1 MTTGLSAA
9 GLTLPSG
16 RLGAR
21 APQHIDRWSVL
32 TTALAA
38 ALVGLGLGLG
48 WRGVDLPAQLYR
60 VAVARAHGI
69 TLWDSQWYGG
79 HWTLNYS
86 VLFPVTAAFVGVGV
100 LSVLCAA
107 ASALAFDRLVV
118 GQLGRYA
125 RLGSA
130 VFAVSVIVET
140 SIGQLTF
147 FFGEALALWCL
158 VAATRRHWWLASAA
172 AAASSLVSPLAG
184 AFAGLALFVW
194 WLSLSDW
201 SAPRMSLRG
210 APLRVLGVAVAG
222 FLPIA
227 ATSVLFPGQG
237 TMPYPLTDWVWEMG
251 VALIL
256 WTITPYAQRV
266 LRVGIVVYAIAATL
280 CVLIPS
286 PVGGNIGRLED
297 CLALPLAA
305 VACWDRDPAGRPFNR
320 FGRLAQRLLQPRA
333 ALAVVAIPLALSQ
346 WAPAWPAIT
355 TDPGRPSTH
364 KAYYTPLLRW
374 LDHAPG
380 PLARVEVVPTADHWE
395 AAYVAPTIPLARGWE
410 RQLDI
415 ADNPIFYTPGALNA
429 QTYLSW
435 LRDNG
440 VRYVA
445 PRVPHAA
452 IQHVP
457 TFDFAVSCS
466 IAPGWSLGHSVVT
479 GTRLWSM
486 PPDYHN
492 ENYMSQA
499 QHLPEMRGGAFV
511 QAWATGSGRGRVA
524 AWADSTIFSN
534 FCIYQPGKVE
544 VMLDLVQWLN
554 HEGRPINPA
563 WFVLGLGLLVLAAGL
578 WLSRDCPDFR
588 QPDTNGENRSTVV
601 GETGTVPLGATR
613 ATTALVLVAAAVAC
627 GWAGG
632 SAAVAQTQHW
642 CEPLPPAVRPK
653 PCVVI
658 DRTTSCV
665 PLADGAF
672 LQDQEGKGYA
682 LLEQWIP
689 RLGYVTAERQ
699 GAAAFSGDALVVLC
713 PTVAPGRQFC
723 DRLARYVADGG
734 KLLVI
739 DSAENSAHS
748 TANEL
753 LRPFGLAFSYN
764 EGCRGRLTLEKG
776 VGNLLCKAPGGL
788 SQQKVPDPF
797 FQVDHACQVQGG
809 QAIATV
815 GKKQIVAAVAI
826 HGKGRVM
833 AVGLGHVWND
843 AHMGMQWW
851 HYPDATEKARYEALF
866 TLLQAVVEGTERE
879 GRR

>member
-1 MTTGLSAA
+1 
-9 GLTLPSG
+9 
-16 RLGAR
+16 
-21 APQHIDRWSVL
+21 
-32 TTALAA
+32 
-38 ALVGLGLGLG
+38 
-48 WRGVDLPAQLYR
+48 LYR

-445 PRVPHAA
+445 LSDAPLDYAGVTEAHLVEAGVPGLDA
-452 IQHVP
+452 I
-457 TFDFAVSCS
+457 
-466 IAPGWSLGHSVVT
+466 W
-479 GTRLWSM
+479 
-486 PPDYHN
+486 HN
-492 ENYMSQA
+492 NDWK
-499 QHLPEMRGGAFV
+499 V
-511 QAWATGSGRGRVA
+511 
-524 AWADSTIFSN
+524 
-534 FCIYQPGKVE
+534 YQ
-544 VMLDLVQWLN
+544 
-554 HEGRPINPA
+554 
-563 WFVLGLGLLVLAAGL
+563 
-578 WLSRDCPDFR
+578 
-588 QPDTNGENRSTVV
+588 VV
-601 GETGTVPLGATR
+601 GSSGIVSG
-613 ATTALVLVAAAVAC
+613 
-627 GWAGG
+627 
-632 SAAVAQTQHW
+632 
-642 CEPLPPAVRPK
+642 PA
-653 PCVVI
+653 
-658 DRTTSCV
+658 
-665 PLADGAF
+665 
-672 LQDQEGKGYA
+672 
-682 LLEQWIP
+682 
-689 RLGYVTAERQ
+689 
-699 GAAAFSGDALVVLC
+699 
-713 PTVAPGRQFC
+713 
-723 DRLARYVADGG
+723 
-734 KLLVI
+734 
-739 DSAENSAHS
+739 
-748 TANEL
+748 
-753 LRPFGLAFSYN
+753 
-764 EGCRGRLTLEKG
+764 RLTDMEGGTMTLDVARPGPILVRVRWNANWQVSNGDGTIIE
-776 VGNLLCKAPGGL
+776 APGGWMT
-788 SQQKVPDPF
+788 V
-797 FQVDHACQVQGG
+797 V
-809 QAIATV
+809 ATHP
-815 GKKQIVAAVAI
+815 G
-826 HGKGRVM
+826 
-833 AVGLGHVWND
+833 
-843 AHMGMQWW
+843 
-851 HYPDATEKARYEALF
+851 
-866 TLLQAVVEGTERE
+866 VVHLDISF
-879 GRR
+879 